1 MINDDTISL
10 MRRIE
15 TLYPI
20 TIEMIQRSLYHLKA
34 SDCAWSD
41 EEIIEA
47 LGLLAHYGCTGIDA
61 NVRVARIA
69 DVYDYSEVK
78 NVLYKSLGTFGLD
91 EQSAPSLAWS
101 DLVK

>member
-1 MINDDTISL
+1 VINDATISL

-34 SDCAWSD
+34 SDCAWAD

-47 LGLLAHYGCTGIDA
+47 LGRLAYYGCTGIDA
-61 NVRVARIA
+61 NVRIARIA
-69 DVYDYSEVK
+69 EVYDYSEVK
-78 NVLYKSLGTFGLD
+78 NVLHKSLETLCLD
-91 EQSAPSLAWS
+91 ENSAPP
-101 DLVK
+101 LVWAI